1 MGWVNPNN
9 FSLLNKMVVHKEI
22 GVMEI
27 QRLRDYGIK
36 ELRNER
42 FQVSGVGC
50 KKLHSAES
58 RAQSVHAISFLYAPC
73 SMLSALCSV
82 LYLDAKEI
90 SNEKGQP
97 FS

>member
-1 MGWVNPNN
+1 
-9 FSLLNKMVVHKEI
+9 
-22 GVMEI
+22 MEI

-73 SMLSALCSV
+73 SMLSALC
-82 LYLDAKEI
+82 YI
-90 SNEKGQP
+90 SMPKKLAMRKASLFLNTE
-97 FS
+97 